1 MQAADVVQVGTAAA
15 FQDDVEAVAVVVVNA
30 AAEVSIVVV
39 ALETAAEAF
48 AVLDAAAEVSA
59 GVAKEKLKL

>member
-1 MQAADVVQVGTAAA
+1 VQAAGAVQVGTAAA
-15 FQDDVEAVAVVVVNA
+15 FQDYVDAVAVVVVNA